1 MLKRITKTATF
12 GKLKTLYERYE
23 RFLIPGMLIA
33 GVFVDYVT
41 FTSIQIDTT
50 FILLG
55 IYALVAGAVIAF
67 TNIYDNKRR
76 ENRYGILRY
85 VRLALPL
92 VLQFAFGA
100 LLSASLIFYWFSGAL
115 SVSWPIMIIVAV
127 LMTSNE
133 VLQKYYRKPLVQF
146 AVFFFVLFSLG
157 TLAFPFLFSSIESIF
172 FVLGGV
178 SAVLVLVLFVYF
190 VSLYA
195 EKIKELQ
202 KQMAVVFLGIFA
214 FMNVLYFS
222 NLIPPI
228 PLSIREAGVYYDVQ
242 RSNGTYILNGE
253 KESFLDQ
260 IIPGKTIHVKKNH
273 PLYVFSSIFAPSNLD
288 TTIVHKWQYFDET
301 KSEWLDKDMLSYR
314 MFGSTDSGYRGY
326 TFKTNV
332 LAGKWRV
339 DIETERGQ
347 VLGRLKFVVENVDK
361 TPETE
366 IIVR

>member
-1 MLKRITKTATF
+1 
-12 GKLKTLYERYE
+12 
-23 RFLIPGMLIA
+23 
-33 GVFVDYVT
+33 
-41 FTSIQIDTT
+41 
-50 FILLG
+50 
-55 IYALVAGAVIAF
+55 
-67 TNIYDNKRR
+67 
-76 ENRYGILRY
+76 
-85 VRLALPL
+85 
-92 VLQFAFGA
+92 
-100 LLSASLIFYWFSGAL
+100 
-115 SVSWPIMIIVAV
+115 
-127 LMTSNE
+127 
-133 VLQKYYRKPLVQF
+133 VQF

-242 RSNGTYILNGE
+242 RSNGTYILIGE

>member
-1 MLKRITKTATF
+1 MIKRITKTATF
-12 GKLKTLYERYE
+12 AKLKALYERYE
-23 RFLIPGMLIA
+23 RFLIPGMLII
-33 GVFVDYVT
+33 GVFVDYIT

-85 VRLALPL
+85 IRLVVPL

-100 LLSASLIFYWFSGAL
+100 LLSSSLIFYWFSGAL
-115 SVSWPIMIIVAV
+115 SISWPIMIIVAV

-157 TLAFPFLFSSIESIF
+157 TLAFPFLFSSIDSIF
-172 FVLGGV
+172 FVLGGL
-178 SAVLVLVLFVYF
+178 SASLVLFLFVYF
-190 VSLYA
+190 VSLYSK
-195 EKIKELQ
+195 KIKELQ
-202 KQMAVVFLGIFA
+202 KQMAVVFFGIFA

-228 PLSIREAGVYYDVQ
+228 PLSIREAGVYHGVD
-242 RSNGTYILNGE
+242 RSSGVYVLLAE
-253 KESFLDQ
+253 KESIFDRL
-260 IIPGKTIHVKKNH
+260 IPGKKIHVKKGH
-273 PLYVFSSIFAPSNLD
+273 PVYIYSSIFAPSNLD
-288 TTIVHKWQYFDET
+288 TTIVHKWQYYDE
-301 KSEWLDKDMLSYR
+301 KNGEWLDKDMLSYR

-326 TFKTNV
+326 SFKTN
-332 LAGKWRV
+332 LPSGAWRV

-347 VLGRLKFVVENVDK
+347 VLGRLKFAVENVDFL
-361 TPETE
+361 PETE
-366 IIVR
+366 EYFR

>member
-146 AVFFFVLFSLG
+146 AVFF
-157 TLAFPFLFSSIESIF
+157 
-172 FVLGGV
+172 
-178 SAVLVLVLFVYF
+178 
-190 VSLYA
+190 
-195 EKIKELQ
+195 
-202 KQMAVVFLGIFA
+202 LGIFA

-242 RSNGTYILNGE
+242 RSNGTYILIGE